1 MTFHTAL
8 RQLKPSLITAHL
20 LQQRGIL
27 VMWFNKY
34 VCIQRSTYLMSLTAQ
49 GNSHL
54 PAKIKKPNLHAT
66 RTHVQTHT
74 YMWKNLTTTKEHC
87 HMHMWKNAIH
97 SHRMALTPHTH
108 TRAHRGTNTYKHH
121 NNLFFKK
128 RREQMIQMKGAKLR
142 VGMCLHSL
150 TTFWRCYQG
159 GNQTTRLL

>member
-34 VCIQRSTYLMSLTAQ
+34 FCIQRSTYLMSLTAE

-54 PAKIKKPNLHAT
+54 LAKIKKPNLHAI
-66 RTHVQTHT
+66 RTHIMMHT
-74 YMWKNLTTTKEHC
+74 PTWQKQNHAHNHKRALSHAQVEKTR
-87 HMHMWKNAIH
+87 H
-97 SHRMALTPHTH
+97 SLALSPHTG
-108 TRAHRGTNTYKHH
+108 THR
-121 NNLFFKK
+121 NNLFSKK
-128 RREQMIQMKGAKLR
+128 TQEQMTQMKGAKLR
-142 VGMCLHSL
+142 EGMCLHSL

-159 GNQTTRLL
+159 ANQTNRLL

>member
-34 VCIQRSTYLMSLTAQ
+34 FCIQRSTYLMSLTAQ

-54 PAKIKKPNLHAT
+54 PTKIKTPNLHAT
-66 RTHVQTHT
+66 RTDTHLHV
-74 YMWKNLTTTKEHC
+74 KEPHN
-87 HMHMWKNAIH
+87 HKGTL
-97 SHRMALTPHTH
+97 SHARVEDHEWHRARTHTH
-108 TRAHRGTNTYKHH
+108 TRIHTRHTGTNTYKHH

-128 RREQMIQMKGAKLR
+128 RQEQMIQMKGVKLR
-142 VGMCLHSL
+142 VGTCLHSL

-159 GNQTTRLL
+159 GNQTPRLL

>member
-34 VCIQRSTYLMSLTAQ
+34 FRIQRSTYLMSLTAQ

-54 PAKIKKPNLHAT
+54 PTKIKTPNLHAT
-66 RTHVQTHT
+66 RTHVKTHT
-74 YMWKNLTTTKEHC
+74 PPCEKKHTTSEECTHVSEST
-87 HMHMWKNAIH
+87 IH
-97 SHRMALTPHTH
+97 SSRRALTPHSHRHTH
-108 TRAHRGTNTYKHH
+108 THALH
-121 NNLFFKK
+121 NNLFFK
-128 RREQMIQMKGAKLR
+128 RRQEHMIQMKGAKLR
-142 VGMCLHSL
+142 AGTCLHSL

>member
-34 VCIQRSTYLMSLTAQ
+34 FRIQRSTYLMSLTAQ

-54 PAKIKKPNLHAT
+54 PTKIKKPNLLAT
-66 RTHVQTHT
+66 GTLVQTHT
-74 YMWKNLTTTKEHC
+74 TTCEKKKHTTTKEHC
-87 HMHMWKNAIH
+87 HMHTWKDTATERH
-97 SHRMALTPHTH
+97 WHDTH
-108 TRAHRGTNTYKHH
+108 TNTDTGTNTTTTC
-121 NNLFFKK
+121 FFKK
-128 RREQMIQMKGAKLR
+128 RQEQMIQMKEAKLR
-142 VGMCLHSL
+142 VHTCLHSL

>member
-34 VCIQRSTYLMSLTAQ
+34 FRIQRSTYLMSLTAQ
-49 GNSHL
+49 GNSRL
-54 PAKIKKPNLHAT
+54 PTKIKKPNLHAT
-66 RTHVQTHT
+66 RTHAQTHT
-74 YMWKNLTTTKEHC
+74 PTCEKNHPTTEEHW
-87 HMHMWKNAIH
+87 HTHNTIH
-97 SHRMALTPHTH
+97 SHRKALTPPNTH
-108 TRAHRGTNTYKHH
+108 TGTNTYKHH

-128 RREQMIQMKGAKLR
+128 RQEQMIQMKGAKLR
-142 VGMCLHSL
+142 AGTCLHSL